1 MTASPF
7 FSRGLAFDTGVLAAN
22 LALVPL
28 LADTMREEGPA
39 AGALLIVAWGALAL
53 GAHLKRVPLQARL
66 ALRRTVDPPAPT
78 AVSIAAF
85 VLLVMLW
92 GLGAALLAAGGELLG
107 AAAGSL
113 PALAAAAFGW
123 LPAAL
128 HAAALVAP
136 GSGRTSAWR
145 AGRRSELVADLLL
158 GAGAVISFAWWESAF
173 APELTAM
180 EPVSWPLGLLAVA
193 LVTVPFAM
201 FYLAPRLPLLV
212 EDWRRPRTWI
222 SAAVAMSPL
231 AWRIV
236 F

>member
-1 MTASPF
+1 
-7 FSRGLAFDTGVLAAN
+7 
-22 LALVPL
+22 
-28 LADTMREEGPA
+28 
-39 AGALLIVAWGALAL
+39 
-53 GAHLKRVPLQARL
+53 VPLQARL
-66 ALRRTVDPPAPT
+66 AVRRTAEPPPPT
-78 AVSIAAF
+78 SVQIAAF

-92 GLGAALLAAGGELLG
+92 GLGVALLSAGGEMLG
-107 AAAGSL
+107 APAGSL
-113 PALAAAAFGW
+113 PDLAGAAVGW

-136 GSGRTSAWR
+136 GGGRTSAWR
-145 AGRRSELVADLLL
+145 AARRCELVADLLL
-158 GAGAVISFAWWESAF
+158 GAGAVISLAWWEAAF

-180 EPVSWPLGLLAVA
+180 ETVSWPLGLLAVA

-201 FYLAPRLPLLV
+201 FYLAPRLPLLA
-212 EDWRRPRTWI
+212 EDWRRPRTWL